1 MLALDTNLLLRLIT
15 NDDAKQALRVQKALD
30 ADLDAGRE
38 CMVGHIV
45 LCELVWVLNKLYGY
59 SPKQCQQA
67 MAQVVAFPGLRFEAM
82 PVVLAAMQAWQ
93 QHGGD
98 LADHLLGAQMQNLGC
113 EAVLTFDKRASKAA
127 THRLIA

>member
-15 NDDAKQALRVQKALD
+15 NDDAKQALRVQQALD
-30 ADLDAGRE
+30 AELDVGRE

-45 LCELVWVLNKLYGY
+45 LCELVWVLTKLFGY
-59 SPKQCQQA
+59 SLKQCQQA

-82 PVVLAAMQAWQ
+82 PVVLGAMQAWQ

-98 LADHLLGAQMQNLGC
+98 LADHCWVRKCSSLAVRLCSLLINVPPKLRHTGC
-113 EAVLTFDKRASKAA
+113 
-127 THRLIA
+127 